1 MLIFEIK
8 PNQSMTEIM
17 TGTVTPEFFKDKF
30 DKSLTYKEYKDLVL
44 TLSANK
50 GTTGTDQSESRIAN
64 TKLSAAR
71 MNRIDKT
78 TDLLPDAKAAFADL
92 KKEYAWLVLTES
104 WCGDSA
110 QNIPVINKLAEL
122 SGKIEMRFL
131 FRDENPELMDCC
143 LTNGTKSIP
152 KLIAV
157 DKNSFSLLGTWG
169 PRPVPAQ
176 SMMLEYKAKKHKEY
190 NEVQLD
196 IAVWYNEDKGV
207 TLQKEFIELINGWEN
222 K

>member
-1 MLIFEIK
+1 
-8 PNQSMTEIM
+8 MTEII
-17 TGTVTPEFFKDKF
+17 TESVTPEFFKEKF
-30 DKSLTYKEYKDLVL
+30 DKSLTYREYKDLVL
-44 TLSANK
+44 TLSVGKA
-50 GTTGTDQSESRIAN
+50 TTGTDQSESRIAN

-71 MNRIDKT
+71 MTRIDKT
-78 TDLLPDAKAAFADL
+78 MEILPEAVVAFSDL

-122 SGKIEMRFL
+122 SGAIDMRFL

-157 DKNSFSLLGTWG
+157 DKSTFTLLGTWG
-169 PRPVPAQ
+169 PRPAPAQ
-176 SMMLEYKAKKHKEY
+176 NMMLEYKAKKHKAYE
-190 NEVQLD
+190 EVQLD
-196 IAVWYNEDKGV
+196 IAVWYNKDKGV
-207 TLQKEFIELINGWEN
+207 TLQKEFIELINDWEN